1 MKKKI
6 GIIIILIIEFLLLSF
21 YSLNVVITLPSSF
34 KPAIDICE
42 YFYTYV
48 VIKPCL
54 LLNLDSYSFGK
65 LCTLLI
71 VNIVFV
77 AVYFIIFSTIGAIS
91 KSRKRKK
98 IYRVVKI
105 PYELNEAEEERFS
118 IKNYKKKFPI
128 RRVVSLIIP
137 TTFLSLFILMRYDSQ
152 FSLKAN
158 FLEVGMFDIYS
169 KFIDPIIQKIIN
181 NDATINNLILKV
193 FTNER
198 SVGYA
203 DIINKLPASFAW
215 VEYIVLVLLCAL
227 VLLLWYGF
235 FSLINLLFKKKRFA
249 RKMKKARENYI
260 LKKDYSEYKYRMKHA
275 KEYSSKSEKF
285 MSLVE
290 SESEE
295 EQVIANSKNSKKLK
309 RENAVPQDYYDDLG
323 NGVRDLGVGEIEKE
337 ELDKAK
343 IEREVRYIS
352 DKDFD
357 ITLEAEPVIEVVEDD
372 EIDPIHQQSK
382 EDELFYE
389 KYQQDD
395 IDIKDYENYSK
406 DRQTLNDYVSSI
418 NDGEKSD
425 EIETQ
430 ELVSKETVEV
440 QEEPKEEVV
449 LEEKVENI
457 EDKEKVKEIVE
468 EKIDVVENTKVEKEE
483 VCEETVNENLSP
495 LEKYRLEKQ
504 KEKAALLEERQKLI
518 DEGTLSE
525 DNDPLKKYRRL
536 GVRSGKVEARVPT
549 IKEQEKEKER
559 KALGRKQN
567 RLNKQKK

>member
-6 GIIIILIIEFLLLSF
+6 GIIIILLFEFLLLGLYGLQFS
-21 YSLNVVITLPSSF
+21 ITINNFFGHEL
-34 KPAIDICE
+34 DICKF
-42 YFYTYV
+42 FYQLIV
-48 VIKPCL
+48 LKPTL
-54 LLNLDSYSFGK
+54 LLHLDSYSFGK
-65 LCTLLI
+65 LLTLII
-71 VNIVFV
+71 VNVAFIV
-77 AVYFIIFSTIGAIS
+77 VYFTVFCTVGVIL

-98 IYRVVKI
+98 VYRVVKV

-118 IKNYKKKFPI
+118 YKNYLKKFPTK
-128 RRVVSLIIP
+128 RVISLIIP
-137 TTFLSLFILMRYDSQ
+137 VSFIVLFILMRYDIE
-152 FSLKAN
+152 FSSRVN
-158 FLEVGMFDIYS
+158 FFEVGIFDTYS
-169 KFIDPIIQKIIN
+169 RFIDPFIQKVFN
-181 NDATINNLILKV
+181 NTDSFTNVASKV
-193 FTNER
+193 FTNEMHI
-198 SVGYA
+198 GYA
-203 DIINKLPASFAW
+203 DLINKLPESVAW
-215 VEYIVLVLLCAL
+215 LEYIILVLFA
-227 VLLLWYGF
+227 VLILAIWFGF
-235 FSLINLLFKKKRFA
+235 FTLFNLFFKKTCAKRKA
-249 RKMKKARENYI
+249 KKARENYI
-260 LKKDYSEYKYRMKHA
+260 FKKDYKEYKYRIKHA

-290 SESEE
+290 DDNKDN
-295 EQVIANSKNSKKLK
+295 QVIADSKNAKKLK
-309 RENAVPQDYYDDLG
+309 RENDVPEDYYDDLG

-337 ELDKAK
+337 NPDKAK
-343 IEREVRYIS
+343 TEREVRYIS

-440 QEEPKEEVV
+440 QEEPKEAVV

-525 DNDPLKKYRRL
+525 DNDPLKKYRRI
-536 GVRSGKVEARVPT
+536 GARNGKVEARVPT

-559 KALGRKQN
+559 KALERKQN